1 MLKYTSQNKIRIE
14 RKNEIMTKIKKRKLK
29 IALAIGFVFVFAL
42 LMLLLFSGK
51 NADLIRSIFTDDLS
65 QDEIQDKL
73 REFGIRG
80 YITITLL
87 SMLQIILT
95 FLPAEPVQIIA
106 GVTFGFVRGL
116 AACMVGVILGNT
128 VIYILYRVYG
138 ARMNAYFDKHLDVDM
153 ERVSRS
159 GSVAL
164 VIFILYFLPA
174 IPYGMICFFAAS
186 MRMKYPRFIVV
197 TTLGAI
203 PSVCIGV
210 GLGQMA
216 IASNWIVSVVVLAV
230 LAVLIVWLMVKRDY
244 VMSKINAIIH
254 RVTEPHSSKTKVEKH
269 TPILLAIISFFAGLV
284 LRIKGVRYKL
294 KNNVGRLEH
303 PAIVLC
309 NHGSF
314 IDFVYAGKLL
324 RRENPNFIAARLYF
338 YHKHLG
344 RLMRK
349 LGCFPK
355 SMFTL
360 DVSSAKNC
368 RRVLRAGGVL
378 AFMPEARLSTVGR
391 FEDIQPST
399 YAFLKQARVPVYTI
413 NLYGDYFA
421 DPKWGNGARR
431 GSYVEAELNSLFTR
445 EDIEALSVDE
455 IGKRV
460 EERLNYNEFEW
471 LEKHPEINYS
481 KRNMAGGL
489 ENILAICPSCG
500 GMHTIKTEGSRVYCE
515 NCSLETTLTSRYAFE
530 GGVPFKNFA
539 EWYDW
544 QCERFAEMTAKEDFE
559 LKSKVVL
566 KHQSYSG
573 KQMLREAGE
582 GVCTL
587 NREGLTYVGTRD
599 GEMIEKHFPMEDIYR
614 LLFGAGVNFEIYEA
628 KAIWFFVPEELRSAV
643 DWYIVSRLLK
653 DSTAL
658 VEAN

>member
-1 MLKYTSQNKIRIE
+1 MGRTRIRFE
-14 RKNEIMTKIKKRKLK
+14 RKNEIMTKIKKRKIK

-42 LMLLLFSGK
+42 LMLLLFSGS

-87 SMLQIILT
+87 SMLQIVLT
-95 FLPAEPVQIIA
+95 FLPAEPVQVIA
-106 GVTFGFVRGL
+106 GVTFGFLRGL

-128 VIYILYRVYG
+128 VIYILYKVYG
-138 ARMNAYFDKHLDVDM
+138 ARMNVYFDKHLDVDM

-164 VIFILYFLPA
+164 VVFILYFLPA
-174 IPYGMICFFAAS
+174 IPYGMICFLAAS
-186 MRMKYPRFIVV
+186 MRMKYPRFIMV
-197 TTLGAI
+197 TTLGSI

-216 IASNWIVSVVVLAV
+216 IASNWIVSVAV
-230 LAVLIVWLMVKRDY
+230 LGVIAVLVIIVMVKRDFI
-244 VMSKINAIIH
+244 MSKINAFIH
-254 RVTEPHSSKTKVEKH
+254 RVTEPHSSKTKVEKNA
-269 TPILLAIISFFAGLV
+269 PFLLAIISFFAGLF

-294 KNNVGRLEH
+294 TNNVEKIEH

-324 RRENPNFIAARLYF
+324 RRDHPNFIVARLYF
-338 YHKHLG
+338 YHKRLG
-344 RLMRK
+344 KLMRK

-368 RRVLRAGGVL
+368 RRVLRSNGVL
-378 AFMPEARLSTVGR
+378 AMMPEARLSTVGR

-399 YAFLKQARVPVYTI
+399 FSFLKQARVPVYTI
-413 NLYGDYFA
+413 NIHGDYFA
-421 DPKWGNGARR
+421 DPKWGKGFRR
-431 GSYVEAELNSLFTR
+431 GSLVEAELNPLLTK
-445 EDIEALSVDE
+445 EDIEALSVEE
-455 IGKRV
+455 IGNRV
-460 EERLNYNEFEW
+460 EERLRYDEFEW
-471 LEKHPEINYS
+471 LKTRPEIRYTD
-481 KRNMAGGL
+481 RRIAEGL

-500 GMHTIKTEGSRVYCE
+500 GMHTIKTEGNRVYCE
-515 NCSLETTLTSRYAFE
+515 SCSLETTVDSRYAFT
-530 GGVPFKNFA
+530 GGVRFNNFA

-544 QCERFAEMTAKEDFE
+544 QCERFAEMAEDEDFS
-559 LKSKVVL
+559 LTSKVTL

-573 KQMLREAGE
+573 KEMLREAGE

-599 GEMIEKHFPMEDIYR
+599 GEMIEKHFSMDEIYR

-628 KAIWFFVPEELRSAV
+628 KVIWFFVPEELRSAV
-643 DWYIVSRLLK
+643 DWYIVSRILK
-653 DSTAL
+653 DKTSV
-658 VEAN
+658 VETN